1 MTDYTGAMENGRA
14 IVCFLALSLSALTA
28 SAQPPAG
35 VGPSTPVGQPPRDGR
50 PAAGQAAIKGL
61 VVAVDSGQPVRR
73 AEVRVS
79 AVELRTAR
87 AAFTDADGRYEIRDL
102 AAGHYSVRVTRSPFI
117 AWSYG
122 QTQPDS
128 SGTPVVLADS
138 QTADH
143 IDIRLFRGAVITG
156 RITDDFGEAVPSA
169 RVTLMRPQFRRGE
182 RTLAAATSV
191 TTNDLGEYRIF
202 GLSPGQYYVSAT
214 SPQPGLMTGP
224 AVDDEADQAA
234 RSGYAPTFYPG
245 TAVAASAQKLTV
257 GLAQTL
263 SGIDVALVAAR
274 TATIRGTAIDSQ
286 GRPLPGIVQIRPH
299 GGTAGLGAPGS
310 LIQPDGTF
318 SIPNV
323 YPGEYALL
331 VNGPRGPQGIR
342 PPDDPPGF
350 ALAYVTVNGEGEDVT
365 GVQLVPVTP
374 VSLTGRVSFD
384 DQDVAQRVKPS
395 DVRVATLAATVGDA
409 GLGIGSGGN
418 LLPVHDDFTFV
429 MKTTPGRMAIRAT
442 APGWLVRAI
451 RVNGRDVTDTDLE
464 VGGQGLAG
472 VDIEMTHRRQEV
484 SGRVKDASGAPAAS
498 AVVLI
503 FAKDRARWTAPM
515 RRYEERIR
523 ADADGRF
530 NVLSLPAGD
539 YYAVAIDHTDTVE
552 GQDPDLLERLIGDAT
567 SFALAPGGSRVLDLQ
582 LVANP

>member
-1 MTDYTGAMENGRA
+1 MTDYMGAMELGRG
-14 IVCFLALSLSALTA
+14 IVCVLALSLSALTA
-28 SAQPPAG
+28 SAQPAAG

-50 PAAGQAAIKGL
+50 PAAGQAVIKGR
-61 VVAVDSGQPVRR
+61 VVAVDNGQPVRR

-79 AVELRTAR
+79 AAELRTAR
-87 AAFTDADGRYEIRDL
+87 AALTDADGRYEIRDL
-102 AAGHYSVRVTRSPFI
+102 AAGRYSIRVTRSPFL

-122 QTQPDS
+122 QTQPDTP
-128 SGTPVVLADS
+128 GTPVVVADS

-191 TTNDLGEYRIF
+191 TTNDLGEYRMF
-202 GLSPGQYYVSAT
+202 GLSPGQYYVSAM
-214 SPQPGLMTGP
+214 SPQPGLMIGP
-224 AVDDEADQAA
+224 AADDQAADDQAA

-245 TAVAASAQKLTV
+245 TAMTASAQKLTV

-263 SGIDVALVAAR
+263 SEIDVALVAAR
-274 TATIRGTAIDSQ
+274 TAIISGTAVDSQ
-286 GRPLPGIVQIRPH
+286 GRPIPGIVQIRPH

-318 SIPNV
+318 SIPNI

-342 PPDDPPGF
+342 PDQPPGF
-350 ALAYVTVNGEGEDVT
+350 ALAYVTVNGEDVT

-384 DQDVAQRVKPS
+384 DQDAAQQVKPS
-395 DVRVATLAATVGDA
+395 AVRVATLAATVGDA

-418 LLPVHDDFTFV
+418 LLPVNDDFTFV

-442 APGWLVRAI
+442 ASGWLVKAI
-451 RVNGRDVTDTDLE
+451 RVNGRDVTDTDLD
-464 VGGQGLAG
+464 VGGQGLTG
-472 VDIEMTHRRQEV
+472 VDIEMTHRRQDV
-484 SGRVKDASGAPAAS
+484 SGRVKDASGAPVAN
-498 AVVLI
+498 AVILI
-503 FAKDRARWTAPM
+503 FAQDRARWTAPM
-515 RRYEERIR
+515 RRYEERSR

-530 NVLSLPAGD
+530 NASSLPPGD
-539 YYAVAIDHTDTVE
+539 YYAVAIDHTDTIE
-552 GQDPDLLERLIGDAT
+552 GQDPDLLARLIGDAT
-567 SFALAPGGSRVLDLQ
+567 SFALAPGDSRTLDLQ
-582 LVANP
+582 LAPSR

>member
-1 MTDYTGAMENGRA
+1 MENGRA
-14 IVCFLALSLSALTA
+14 IVCFFALSLSALTA
-28 SAQPPAG
+28 SAQPAAG

-50 PAAGQAAIKGL
+50 QAAGQAAIKGR

-79 AVELRTAR
+79 AAELRVPR
-87 AAFTDADGRYEIRDL
+87 AALTDADGRYEIRDL
-102 AAGHYSVRVTRSPFI
+102 AAGHYSIRVTRSPFI

-122 QTQPDS
+122 ETQPDT
-128 SGTPVVLADS
+128 SGTPVAVADG
-138 QTADH
+138 QTAEH

-156 RITDDFGEAVPSA
+156 RITDDFGEAVPGA

-182 RTLAAATSV
+182 RTLAAATSA
-191 TTNDLGEYRIF
+191 TTNDLGEYRMF
-202 GLSPGQYYVSAT
+202 GLSPGQYYVSAL
-214 SPQPGLMTGP
+214 SPQPGLMMGP
-224 AVDDEADQAA
+224 AADDDADQAA

-245 TAVAASAQKLTV
+245 TAAAASAQKLTV

-274 TATIRGTAIDSQ
+274 TATISGTAVDSQ
-286 GRPLPGIVQIRPH
+286 GRPIPGVVQIRPH
-299 GGTAGLGAPGS
+299 GVTAGLGAPGS

-323 YPGEYALL
+323 YPGDYALL

-350 ALAYVTVNGEGEDVT
+350 ALAYVTVNGEDVT
-365 GVQLVPVTP
+365 GVQLIPVTP
-374 VSLTGRVSFD
+374 VSLAGRVSFD
-384 DQDVAQRVKPS
+384 DQDAAQRVKPS
-395 DVRVATLAATVGDA
+395 AVRVATLAATVGDA

-418 LLPVHDDFTFV
+418 LLPVNDDLTFV

-442 APGWLVRAI
+442 APGWLVKAI
-451 RVNGRDVTDTDLE
+451 RVNGRDVTDTDLD
-464 VGGQGLAG
+464 VGGQGLTG
-472 VDIEMTHRRQEV
+472 VDIEMTHRRQDV
-484 SGRVKDASGAPAAS
+484 SGSVKDASGAPVAN

-503 FAKDRARWTAPM
+503 FAQDRARWTAPM
-515 RRYEERIR
+515 RRYEERTR

-530 NVLSLPAGD
+530 NASSLPPGD
-539 YYAVAIDHTDTVE
+539 YYAVAIDHTDTIE
-552 GQDPDLLERLIGDAT
+552 GQDPELLESLIGDAT
-567 SFALAPGGSRVLDLQ
+567 SFALAPGGSRILDLQ
-582 LVANP
+582 LVTPH